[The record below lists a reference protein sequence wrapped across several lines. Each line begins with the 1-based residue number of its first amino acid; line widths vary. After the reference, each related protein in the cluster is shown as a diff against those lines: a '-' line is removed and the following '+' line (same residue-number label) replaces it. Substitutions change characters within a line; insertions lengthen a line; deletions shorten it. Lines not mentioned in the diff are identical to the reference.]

1 MAAGSQLH
9 CSALPISYSRSVPG
23 VPAVSLPSSQQ
34 LWGRRAMVV
43 TPTLVGQH
51 PPALC
56 LMAVL
61 TGGPCVGSGQ
71 RAGAVSWRCYSCVP
85 AACLPCPG
93 CRPSGSFR
101 EGQPIAA
108 AAHPSLQPAGEARS
122 WPLLA
127 ACPAPLGKGR
137 APPKPPCAPPWERGG
152 RPRALVIAP
161 RLAAGILPLSRRR
174 QGDCQGGA
182 GTPRQDQALKLSGG
196 AQGKRERA
204 QGSGPARERQPRDA
218 APGVKS
224 AFISRIVYA

>member
-1 MAAGSQLH
+1 MAAGSQH
-9 CSALPISYSRSVPG
+9 RCSALPISYSRSVAG

-43 TPTLVGQH
+43 TPMLVGQH

-71 RAGAVSWRCYSCVP
+71 RAGAVSWRCYSRVP

-93 CRPSGSFR
+93 RQPSGSFR

-108 AAHPSLQPAGEARS
+108 AAHPSLQPAREARS

-127 ACPAPLGKGR
+127 ACPTPLGKGR
-137 APPKPPCAPPWERGG
+137 APPKPPELHLGSEEEGRGLWLSLRGWLQESSPYRGVAEGTAKAERG
-152 RPRALVIAP
+152 L
-161 RLAAGILPLSRRR
+161 LARTRR
-174 QGDCQGGA
+174 
-182 GTPRQDQALKLSGG
+182 
-196 AQGKRERA
+196 
-204 QGSGPARERQPRDA
+204 
-218 APGVKS
+218 
-224 AFISRIVYA
+224 